1 MIIHIDLP
9 KLKSI
14 ELGYFSLF
22 GQWGNDDCTL
32 TMNSIHFYFYYY
44 YQYRSS

>member
-22 GQWGNDDCTL
+22 GKWGNDDCTL
-32 TMNSIHFYFYYY
+32 TMNSILFYF
-44 YQYRSS
+44 

>member
-1 MIIHIDLP
+1 MITYIDLP

-32 TMNSIHFYFYYY
+32 TMNSIHFCLYDS